1 MGGAA
6 TLAVEG
12 TPIRLSPTAKVTMRH
27 VRIEGRGEAGR
38 SLLNEGALQDVVENL
53 VQRDAVFVASFGNA
67 QTWSD
72 VLLELF
78 LR

>member
-1 MGGAA
+1 
-6 TLAVEG
+6 
-12 TPIRLSPTAKVTMRH
+12 MRH